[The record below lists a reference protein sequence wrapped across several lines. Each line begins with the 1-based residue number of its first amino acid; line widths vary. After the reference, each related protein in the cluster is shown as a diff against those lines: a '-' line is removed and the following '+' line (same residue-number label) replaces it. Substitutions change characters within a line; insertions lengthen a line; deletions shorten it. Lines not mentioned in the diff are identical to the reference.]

1 MTKTTTIEIDRVEEI
16 NNYNIPNFSAEVHE
30 AEKSEPWYDRLWGNI
45 GGVFGFNNRPAA
57 VINKMVKQHLGFSI
71 TASKELAKVQ
81 SQLLNDPDN
90 KNLLNKEKKI
100 ISMLDEKR
108 KYIAAMIEHER
119 EYSTNDSNRTKKRYL
134 HWFGRL
140 IEYSIYVALVL
151 NIAFGIFIGENSTA
165 YKFVSNLVTLVL
177 APLSA
182 VLLNRSGI
190 TATDVSVS
198 KESPDS
204 LRHTIDDN
212 FQAIMQNVNL
222 NQSQR
227 LEKKES
233 LVKIVEEKI
242 SKYAN
247 DNYIFTIE
255 QMKLLT
261 DNIQDKKENI
271 ELKDAITSDKIGE
284 LKFEENEK
292 IILVPVIQNSS
303 NLLGA
308 NNGWSLLMVSEK
320 GKTIRHIN
328 PNGLQIDKI
337 SEIQVANDY
346 SKEEKKENAN
356 DSSVFTYM
364 QIKEIIK
371 TGNPIKVIKNSEQT
385 KKLLAEYIEKN
396 EKKEEVISLF

>member
-16 NNYNIPNFSAEVHE
+16 NIPNFSAEVHE

-71 TASKELAKVQ
+71 KASKELAKVQ
-81 SQLLNDPDN
+81 SHLLNDPDN
-90 KNLLNKEKKI
+90 EILLNKEKKI
-100 ISMLDEKR
+100 ISMLDGKR

-119 EYSTNDSNRTKKRYL
+119 EYSTNDSNRTKKRYM

-190 TATDVSVS
+190 TNTNNNIFTNLSS
-198 KESPDS
+198 DS
-204 LRHTIDDN
+204 STEQINEN
-212 FQAIMQNVNL
+212 FKTIMQNVNL

-233 LVKIVEEKI
+233 LVKIVQEKI

-247 DNYIFTIE
+247 DNYIFTID

-261 DNIQDKKENI
+261 ENIQAKKENI
-271 ELKDAITSDKIGE
+271 ELKDAITSDKIVE

-292 IILVPVIQNSS
+292 IILVPVMQNSS
-303 NLLGA
+303 NLLEA
-308 NNGWSLLMVSEK
+308 NNGWSLLMISEN

-328 PNGLQIDKI
+328 HNGLQIDKI
-337 SEIQVANDY
+337 GEIQVANDY

-371 TGNPIKVIKNSEQT
+371 TGKPIKVIKNVEQT
-385 KKLLAEYIEKN
+385 KKLLTEYIEKN